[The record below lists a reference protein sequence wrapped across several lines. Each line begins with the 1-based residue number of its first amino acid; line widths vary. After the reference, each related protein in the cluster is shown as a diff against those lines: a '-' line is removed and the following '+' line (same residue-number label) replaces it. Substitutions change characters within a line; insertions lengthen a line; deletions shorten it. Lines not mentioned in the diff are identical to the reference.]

1 VLVRRR
7 NALDTGFQFGPGFTF
22 SVQDFVLRQP
32 GGSGSGWVFRHFL
45 DYQAS
50 RTAAH
55 VTLRNK
61 SRESKKSA
69 DTRSY
74 SERISDGEGETSM

>member
-1 VLVRRR
+1 MLVRRR

-45 DYQAS
+45 DYQDMLNWLG
-50 RTAAH
+50 AA
-55 VTLRNK
+55 L
-61 SRESKKSA
+61 KK
-69 DTRSY
+69 
-74 SERISDGEGETSM
+74 ETGMSTKEDWLYNPCFLTGIK